1 MFLPWNTNCIT
12 SCCCQDRVYVPQH
25 EQHTVYDMG
34 LVLFKDE
41 VSNEVVIIDNHL
53 TVT

>member
-1 MFLPWNTNCIT
+1 M
-12 SCCCQDRVYVPQH
+12 YVPQH

-41 VSNEVVIIDNHL
+41 VSNIVRL
-53 TVT
+53 

>member
-1 MFLPWNTNCIT
+1 M
-12 SCCCQDRVYVPQH
+12 YVPQH

-41 VSNEVVIIDNHL
+41 VSYTLVKLLLML
-53 TVT
+53 TIT